1 MKLVLMTYYIGR
13 HDEVMEILERLVIRA
28 YTRWREVEGRISRG
42 EPRENSHVWPGANS
56 ALMAVLDEDQAAR
69 LINEIEAFNGRRDGE
84 GIDAYVLDVARTVTA
99 GEA

>member
-13 HDEVMEILERLVIRA
+13 HDEVMEILERLVIRT